1 MSSIAERTL
10 GSEVAHELETGRPYE
25 TDVVRPPKYPRKPK
39 GITGRSIAILV
50 FLTICALF
58 FCVPLYVIVTTSFKT
73 MDQIRQGDI
82 FSLPMPFTWDAWWS
96 AWDTACSGINCSGLK
111 VGFWNS
117 MAILFPSLIMSIA
130 LSSVTGYALAL
141 WNVKWAGPF
150 LFVLFICA
158 FVPFQ
163 IIMIPLIILTGK
175 GVPLDLFGQ
184 KFFLGLG
191 VYGTVWGIAVV
202 HAILSMPFLTLV
214 FRNYYKGI
222 PQEIMS
228 AAMMDSGSFWRVFFE
243 IILPMSGNIMI
254 VVLILQ
260 ITGIWN
266 DFLLGLTFGGLGTQ
280 PMSVVLANVVITTTG
295 EAAYNENMAAA
306 LLTAIPPLVIYFVL
320 GKFFVQGITSGAIKG

>member
-1 MSSIAERTL
+1 MGGGAAVMAQP
-10 GSEVAHELETGRPYE
+10 GEVAVDRAPLF
-25 TDVVRPPKYPRKPK
+25 PRKPK
-39 GITGRSIAILV
+39 PISGRSIAILV
-50 FLTICALF
+50 FLTICAAF
-58 FCVPLYVIVTTSFKT
+58 FCVPLYIIITTSFKT
-73 MDQIRQGDI
+73 MAQVREGAI
-82 FSLPMPFTWDAWWS
+82 FSLPAPFTLDAWWS
-96 AWDTACSGINCSGLK
+96 AWDNACSGITCSGLK

-117 MAILFPSLIMSIA
+117 MAILFPSLILSIS
-130 LSSVTGYALAL
+130 LSAVTGYALAL
-141 WNVKWAGPF
+141 WNVKWAGTF

-163 IIMIPLIILTGK
+163 IIMIPLIILSS
-175 GVPLDLFGQ
+175 
-184 KFFLGLG
+184 GLK
-191 VYGTVWGIAVV
+191 VYGTILGIAIV
-202 HAILSMPFLTLV
+202 HAVLAMPFLTLV

-228 AAMMDSGSFWRVFFE
+228 AAMMDSGSFWRIFWE
-243 IILPMSGNIMI
+243 IIIPMSGNILI

-260 ITGIWN
+260 VTSIWN

-306 LLTAIPPLVIYFVL
+306 IETAIPPLIIYFVL